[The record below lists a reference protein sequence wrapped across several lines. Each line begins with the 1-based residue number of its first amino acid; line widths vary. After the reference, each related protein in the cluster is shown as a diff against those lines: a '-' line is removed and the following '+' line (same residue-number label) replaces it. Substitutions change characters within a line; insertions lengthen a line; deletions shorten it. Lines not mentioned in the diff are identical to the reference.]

1 MSSSEGRCANN
12 GDWYPECPE
21 YVAGDSCDNK
31 TWSDGSFYWDEC
43 CDSCLALQNGSVNT
57 EPIVD
62 TMITSCENNM
72 DWYANCAEMV
82 DGRSC
87 DNRSWRDG
95 TPYWSECCVS
105 CLEVQNASPGW
116 STVIEPE
123 IGWPVMNGDSW
134 TPVDPETNWVDCTSV
149 DGCDEDQG
157 IDNGPPDNQGGNAG
171 NNNGGSDEPSTGND
185 EGNQGTIFINPGNN
199 GADCD

>member
-21 YVAGDSCDNK
+21 YVAGDSCDSK

-43 CDSCLALQNGSVNT
+43 CDSCFALQNGSVNT

-105 CLEVQNASPGW
+105 CLEV
-116 STVIEPE
+116 
-123 IGWPVMNGDSW
+123 
-134 TPVDPETNWVDCTSV
+134 
-149 DGCDEDQG
+149 
-157 IDNGPPDNQGGNAG
+157 
-171 NNNGGSDEPSTGND
+171 
-185 EGNQGTIFINPGNN
+185 
-199 GADCD
+199 